1 MQGGKCDAGDL
12 VLFWADLGL
21 GVLRCV
27 RCFVVLG
34 FFRHC
39 FFCSRNQFLIISNIF
54 SLQLLVFYI
63 TCIFQQ
69 RPAEFSG
76 AKVVTSMLL
85 LPEHTKISF
94 SRAYISWNSFSTMQ
108 EEFNLA
114 KFPTEDLPVSFI
126 MPVLQRVFL
135 DLSGEKLCGGWKLC
149 PGCIVS
155 RHLPGDGV

>member
-1 MQGGKCDAGDL
+1 MQGGKRDVGDL
-12 VLFWADLGL
+12 VLFWADLG
-21 GVLRCV
+21 VLCCA
-27 RCFVVLG
+27 RCFVVWG
-34 FFRHC
+34 FLDIA
-39 FFCSRNQFLIISNIF
+39 FFFVPGNQFLIISNIF

-63 TCIFQQ
+63 TCIFQL

-76 AKVVTSMLL
+76 EKVATSMLL

-94 SRAYISWNSFSTMQ
+94 CRAYISWNSFPTKQ

-114 KFPTEDLPVSFI
+114 KFPAEDLPVSFI
-126 MPVLQRVFL
+126 MPVLRRIFL
-135 DLSGEKLCGGWKLC
+135 DLSGQKLCGGWKLC